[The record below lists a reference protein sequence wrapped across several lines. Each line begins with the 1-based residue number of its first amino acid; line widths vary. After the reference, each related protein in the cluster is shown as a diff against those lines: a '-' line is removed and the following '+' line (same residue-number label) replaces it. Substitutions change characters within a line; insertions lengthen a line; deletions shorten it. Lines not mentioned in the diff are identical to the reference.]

1 MKNGNNLWNELCYQ
15 YNEGVMGVQQMQK
28 QWMQI
33 KTSIDSEQHHQV
45 SQLLAIQLKDAIWWR
60 DACLQY
66 FQTFSNQPLPKGYP
80 LPAHDLKYY
89 QSLNFPYA
97 PGNGK

>member
-1 MKNGNNLWNELCYQ
+1 
-15 YNEGVMGVQQMQK
+15 MQK
-28 QWMQI
+28 QWQ
-33 KTSIDSEQHHQV
+33 SIQPFIDADQYEQV
-45 SQLLAIQLKDAIWWR
+45 KQLLAVQYMDAFWWR

-66 FQTFSNQPLPKGYP
+66 FKTFNNQPLPKGYP
-80 LPAHDLKYY
+80 SPAHDLKYY